1 VIQKRRWVLA
11 VATVAALT
19 AAACGSSS
27 KKASSTATT
36 KASGTS
42 ATTAATGSAASSS
55 SGGDIVIEGL
65 AQLTFYPGI
74 DSGFDARITRF
85 NNQGGLNGRKIKF
98 LGVQDTGTD
107 PAKAQSEAQSIVLKD
122 HVFAVAPIASEV
134 ALAPTTDF
142 FDQNH
147 IPWFGWAV
155 SPNWCNDNWAFGVN
169 GCLEPTGGGS
179 LVLETPLTK
188 AVNKPA
194 SQLRVAIIN
203 EDNPGA
209 TASETVEGN
218 GFKTAGFPVVY
229 NQAPVPVGGA
239 TDYTPYV
246 QALLASKPDVVFE
259 SLDFGATVGLNAAMK
274 AAGFKGI
281 LYSPGVTYAP
291 SVLSS
296 QANVA
301 TALDGEYDNVQ
312 FAVQEMTGNAAVQK
326 INSDL
331 QAIGKPA
338 GVTLGVA
345 IGYWSADQ
353 FITLLQAAAAKGG
366 DLTPDSFDQAANAG
380 AAWSPSPAGGTCPEK
395 WPDAHKAG
403 TVGGVML
410 QINGNKFVE
419 KTSFDCYSYVPFT
432 S

>member
-1 VIQKRRWVLA
+1 MRRQRQTLFI
-11 VATVAALT
+11 VAAIAALV
-19 AAACGSSS
+19 AAACGSS
-27 KKASSTATT
+27 KKAASTATT
-36 KASGTS
+36 KAGSSGSSATTS
-42 ATTAATGSAASSS
+42 ATGQASG
-55 SGGDIVIEGL
+55 SGGDIVVEGL

-74 DSGFDARITRF
+74 DTGFEARITRF

-107 PAKAQSEAQSIVLKD
+107 PSKAQSEAQAIVLKD
-122 HVFAVAPIASEV
+122 HVLAVAPVASEV
-134 ALAPTTDF
+134 ALAPTTNF

-147 IPWFGWAV
+147 VPWFGWAV
-155 SPNWCNDNWAFGVN
+155 SPNWCNDDWAFGVN

-179 LVLETPLTK
+179 LVLETPIEK
-188 AVNKPA
+188 ALNKPA
-194 SQLRVAIIN
+194 SSLKVAIIN

-218 GFKTAGFPVVY
+218 GFKTAGFQVVY
-229 NQAPVPVGGA
+229 NQAPIPVGGA
-239 TDYTPYV
+239 TDYSPYV
-246 QALLASKPDVVFE
+246 QALLGSKPDIVFE

-274 AAGFKGI
+274 AAGFKGA

-296 QANVA
+296 QPNVA
-301 TALDGEYDNVQ
+301 AALDAEYDNVQ
-312 FAVQEMTGNAAVQK
+312 FAVQEMTDNAAVKQ
-326 INSDL
+326 INTDL
-331 QAIGKPA
+331 AAAGKPT
-338 GVTLGVA
+338 GVTLGAA

-353 FITLLQAAAAKGG
+353 LITLLQNAASKGG
-366 DLTPDSFDQAANAG
+366 TVTSDSLDSTANAG
-380 AAWSPSPAGGTCPEK
+380 ATWNPQPAGGTCPEK

-410 QINGNKFVE
+410 QIQGNKFVQ
-419 KTSFDCYSYVPFT
+419 KTSFDCYGFVPFH